1 MNMNVEEPKL
11 IEPSGE
17 LRPQLT
23 AMAEEYAAA
32 GDTRYHEIL
41 EDFPAYLRGLARY
54 RAGVDLPPGHVPN
67 STFFLV
73 HGGEMIGR
81 SALRHRLSPT
91 LEHEGGHI
99 GYDIR
104 PGARRRGYGT
114 LILALTLRRAQ
125 SLGLARALLTCDTD
139 NTASARIIERNGGA
153 LAGRVVSHMSGKL
166 ISQYWIEL

>member
-1 MNMNVEEPKL
+1 MNFNEARLV
-11 IEPSGE
+11 EPSYE
-17 LRPQLT
+17 LRSELL

-32 GDTRYHEIL
+32 GDERYREVI
-41 EDFPAYLRGLARY
+41 EDFAGYMRGLARY
-54 RAGVDLPPGHVPN
+54 AAGVDLPEGHVPN

-73 HGGEMIGR
+73 HEGKIVGR
-81 SALRHRLSPT
+81 SALRHQLTPT

-104 PGARRRGYGT
+104 PNARRRGYGT
-114 LILALTLRRAQ
+114 LILALTLESAR

-139 NTASARIIERNGGA
+139 NTASARIIEVNGGA
-153 LAGRVVSHMSGKL
+153 LAARVVSNRTGKL

>member
-1 MNMNVEEPKL
+1 MNIEEAEL
-11 IEPSGE
+11 IEPSEE
-17 LRPQLT
+17 LKPELL

-32 GDTRYHEIL
+32 GDERYREVI
-41 EDFPAYLRGLARY
+41 ENFDGYMRGIARY
-54 RAGVDLPPGHVPN
+54 AAGVNLPEGHVPS

-73 HGGEMIGR
+73 HQGKIVGH
-81 SALRHRLSPT
+81 SALRHQLTPA

-104 PGARRRGYGT
+104 PSARRRGYGT
-114 LILALTLRRAQ
+114 LILALTLKRARN
-125 SLGLARALLTCDTD
+125 LGLARALLTCDTD

-153 LAGRVVSHMSGKL
+153 LAARVVSERSGKL